1 MTFWKITDTRMNCL
15 ISHQEIQALGYDLAE
30 LTQNQE
36 RTQEFLDILVKKG
49 KEVLGINIDN
59 GVQSFY
65 GTFLPDKSLLLS
77 ISCGDIEEELDEEET
92 ADLQR
97 EYRLP
102 LLPLEEGDYEGN
114 LISYQILF
122 PSLDYVIQFCQVF
135 GTGKAAQSRLY
146 EHDDIYYL
154 VMEFENT
161 EAGRNSANKIISAE
175 EFGGLVEK
183 EAISELFLKEHES
196 CIIEEGAVEALC
208 NTFGKTL

>member
-15 ISHQEIQALGYDLAE
+15 ISHQEIQALGYDLTE

-77 ISCGDIEEELDEEET
+77 ISCGEIEEELEEEEI
-92 ADLQR
+92 AKLQR

-102 LLPLEEGDYEGN
+102 LLPLEDGDAESS
-114 LISYQILF
+114 IITYQILF
-122 PSLDYVIQFCQVF
+122 PSLDYVIQFCEVY
-135 GTGKAAQSRLY
+135 GTGQTAQSRLY
-146 EHDDIYYL
+146 VYDDIYYL
-154 VMEFENT
+154 IMEFENT
-161 EAGRNSANKIISAE
+161 KEGRSAANKIIGAE

-183 EAISELFLKEHES
+183 EAISEIFLKEHES
-196 CIIEEGAVEALC
+196 CVIAEGAVEALC
-208 NTFGKTL
+208 NTFGS

>member
-15 ISHQEIQALGYDLAE
+15 ISHQEIQALGYDLTE

-49 KEVLGINIDN
+49 KEVLGMNIEN

-77 ISCGDIEEELDEEET
+77 ISCADIEEEMDDEEIAE
-92 ADLQR
+92 LQR

-102 LLPLEEGDYEGN
+102 LLPMEDGADNSPIL
-114 LISYQILF
+114 SYQILF
-122 PSLDYVIQFCQVF
+122 PSLDYAIQFCQVF
-135 GTGKAAQSRLY
+135 GTGKAAESRLY
-146 EHDDIYYL
+146 EYDNIYYL
-154 VMEFENT
+154 MMDFQNT
-161 EAGRNSANKIISAE
+161 EMGRKSANTVISAE

-196 CIIEEGAVEALC
+196 CIIEKGAVDALC
-208 NTFGKTL
+208 STFGAVL